1 VTLYLGLYLI
11 IEELLL
17 EFGEGIIT
25 TVIIQV
31 QRIQHISERRKKND
45 FYQKLYIQADTI
57 DQCSYTLL
65 FKSFGLVR
73 FFKCF

>member
-25 TVIIQV
+25 TVIIKV
-31 QRIQHISERRKKND
+31 QWIQHISEREKKN
-45 FYQKLYIQADTI
+45 
-57 DQCSYTLL
+57 
-65 FKSFGLVR
+65 
-73 FFKCF
+73 